1 MFQYDSKSLFS
12 EWPEQLK
19 ILYLIAANAAALLLR
34 DFFPQLLLFLP
45 IAAMLLLSGYK
56 ETHKL
61 LLGLLPF
68 LLLTDL
74 SFCLFLPNQS
84 LDLAEIIAVSNMRF
98 INLFFAITFFIH
110 TTNLFRVMQLMRR
123 MKMPESIYLPTYVV
137 LRFLPEIEA
146 DLRDIIAI
154 QKIRG
159 FRPKQPLRYFK
170 AIFVPLLL
178 TLFERSDQ
186 IAIAYYLRKKREK
199 FL

>member
-12 EWPEQLK
+12 KWPEQLK
-19 ILYLIAANAAALLLR
+19 IAFLIGASAAALLLR
-34 DFFPQLLLFLP
+34 EFFPQLLLFLP
-45 IAAMLLLSGYK
+45 IGAMLLLSGYR

-74 SFCLFLPNQS
+74 GFYFFLPNQS
-84 LDLAEIIAVSNMRF
+84 LDLAKIIAVSNMRF
-98 INLFFAITFFIH
+98 INLFFAIAFFIH
-110 TTNLFRVMQLMRR
+110 TTNLFKVMQLMRR
-123 MKMPESIYLPTYVV
+123 MKLPESIYLPTYVV

-146 DLRDIIAI
+146 DLRNIIAI

-159 FRPKQPLRYFK
+159 YGPRHPLLYFK

-186 IAIAYYLRKKREK
+186 IAIAYFLRKKREQ
-199 FL
+199 

>member
-1 MFQYDSKSLFS
+1 LFQYDSKSLFS
-12 EWPEQLK
+12 KWPEQLK
-19 ILYLIAANAAALLLR
+19 IAFLIGASAAALLLR
-34 DFFPQLLLFLP
+34 EFFPQLLLFLP
-45 IAAMLLLSGYK
+45 IGAMLLLSGYR

-74 SFCLFLPNQS
+74 GFYFFLPNQS
-84 LDLAEIIAVSNMRF
+84 LDLAKIIAVSNMRF
-98 INLFFAITFFIH
+98 INLFFAIAFFIH
-110 TTNLFRVMQLMRR
+110 TTNLFKVMQLMRR
-123 MKMPESIYLPTYVV
+123 MKLPESIYLPTYVV

-146 DLRDIIAI
+146 DLRNIIAI

-159 FRPKQPLRYFK
+159 YGPRHPLLYFK

-186 IAIAYYLRKKREK
+186 IAIAYFLRKKREQ
-199 FL
+199 

>member
-1 MFQYDSKSLFS
+1 MFQYNGKSLFS
-12 EWPEQLK
+12 KWPEQLK
-19 ILYLIAANAAALLLR
+19 ILYLLAASAASLALR
-34 DFFPQLLLFLP
+34 DFSPQLLLFLP

-74 SFCLFLPNQS
+74 SFYFFLPNQT
-84 LDLAEIIAVSNMRF
+84 LNLAEIIAVSNMRF
-98 INLFFAITFFIH
+98 INLFFAIAFFIH
-110 TTNLFRVMQLMRR
+110 TTNLFKVMQLMRR
-123 MKMPESIYLPTYVV
+123 MKMPESIYLPAYVV
-137 LRFLPEIEA
+137 LRFLPEIET

-159 FRPKQPLRYFK
+159 FRPNHPLRYFK

-186 IAIAYYLRKKREK
+186 IAVAYYLRKRREE
-199 FL
+199 F